1 MNHEAQVHIKAEAQ
15 ATGKGGVHMSAT
27 AGIVVQSSPS
37 FAPPKK
43 LVVDISKVT
52 LTKKV

>member
-1 MNHEAQVHIKAEAQ
+1 MNHEAHVSIQGQAQ
-15 ATGKGGVHMSAT
+15 ATGRSGVHMSAT

-52 LTKKV
+52 LNKRV

>member
-1 MNHEAQVHIKAEAQ
+1 MNHEAQVTI
-15 ATGKGGVHMSAT
+15 TGDALAKSQCGVHMSAT

-52 LTKKV
+52 LTKKA